1 MECGLDT
8 TCFFSVKPTDIF
20 YPTNNSMRFSDYSI
34 SSATTLFFCVKTD
47 ISAANWHES
56 LHGGRVELRP
66 ESVFC
71 PFGGDIFRGLQM
83 QGQKELRVD
92 HFWPRFSD
100 TEFCLL
106 TENISKMISW
116 TVIRQ
121 LMLNVSLTRAF

>member
-1 MECGLDT
+1 MALIQLV
-8 TCFFSVKPTDIF
+8 FFQLSLLIF
-20 YPTNNSMRFSDYSI
+20 FIRQTIVCVFRII

-47 ISAANWHES
+47 ISATNWHES

>member
-1 MECGLDT
+1 
-8 TCFFSVKPTDIF
+8 
-20 YPTNNSMRFSDYSI
+20 MRFSDYIVCYNSV
-34 SSATTLFFCVKTD
+34 FFCVKTD